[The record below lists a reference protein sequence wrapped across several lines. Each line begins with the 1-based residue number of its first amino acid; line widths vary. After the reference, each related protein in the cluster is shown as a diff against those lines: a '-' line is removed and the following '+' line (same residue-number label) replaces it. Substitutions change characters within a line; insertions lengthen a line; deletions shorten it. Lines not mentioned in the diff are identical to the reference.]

1 MNTLN
6 ELNPLFISNWVIIPL
21 MVWSLFWKGVS
32 LWIAV
37 KRENKKWFVAI
48 LILNTFGIL
57 EIIYIFF
64 VAKKKWA
71 DVKEIFGKKSIPVVE
86 KTEE

>member
-6 ELNPLFISNWVIIPL
+6 ELNPFFTSYWAILPL
-21 MVWSLFWKGVS
+21 MIWVLFWKGIS

-37 KRENKKWFVAI
+37 KNNKKVWFLFL